1 MLFQHFSL
9 SAAFELEQGKFRVG
23 SDARSGVTLI
33 REQGAAGA
41 ARAMA
46 GVQHMLPLEQEPQR
60 APRTRQQRQLL
71 SASWDIMPG
80 TAPWKELAPA
90 VDW

>member
-1 MLFQHFSL
+1 MLLQHFSL

-23 SDARSGVTLI
+23 SDARSGVTVI
-33 REQGAAGA
+33 WEQGAAGA
-41 ARAMA
+41 ACAMA
-46 GVQHMLPLEQEPQR
+46 GSSTELPPEQEPQR